1 MSTPSSREA
10 WTPQQRQQHG
20 DALGAD
26 HRRCRE
32 LIAALGSGERS
43 GRALSRAE
51 AGEALDLLLD
61 GRCTDAQA
69 GAFLIAHRLR
79 RPEPQELA
87 GLLDTYR
94 QRGPRLAATPR
105 RVLSFGV
112 PFDGRSRSAP
122 LLPLVA
128 LLLVTAGVGV
138 VLHGGGPM
146 PVKYGFT
153 TAEALAALGLDRR
166 GLPWDEVNRRFAQE
180 GLALLHQP
188 AHFPAAERLLPVR
201 EQIGKRPPIATLEL
215 LWSCHDGPHL
225 QVSGFVHAPTERL
238 ARLAL
243 AATGQDELLLIK
255 GMEGGVELPTNR
267 VAIASHRQ
275 AGAGG
280 EGGDSERLILRA
292 RDHGLGAPEVPLESV
307 AQWQRQALDA
317 LAATGPLR
325 PGLIWNGGFLLWRA
339 GISDSLQEGL
349 TRAERLLED
358 GAVERQ
364 RRRLADALAKGS
376 ALTAA
381 DTPPAGHRP
390 DPAGC

>member
-1 MSTPSSREA
+1 MSTPSPGGEWTAQRRQERSEA
-10 WTPQQRQQHG
+10 LR
-20 DALGAD
+20 AD
-26 HRRCRE
+26 RRRFRE

-51 AGEALDLLLD
+51 AGEALDHLLD
-61 GRCTDAQA
+61 GRCTEAQA

-87 GLLDTYR
+87 GMLDSYGR
-94 QRGPRLAATPR
+94 RGPRLAASPR

-122 LLPLVA
+122 LLPLLA
-128 LLLVTAGVGV
+128 LLLLAAGAGV
-138 VLHGGGPM
+138 VLHGGDPM
-146 PVKYGFT
+146 PVKYGLT
-153 TAEALAALGLDRR
+153 TAEALAALGLELR
-166 GLPWDEVNRRFAQE
+166 GLFWDTVNRRFAAE

-188 AHFPAAERLLPVR
+188 AHFPAAERLVPLR
-201 EQIGKRPPIATLEL
+201 EQIGKRPPVATLEL
-215 LWSCHDGPHL
+215 LWSCHPGPHL

-238 ARLAL
+238 AGQAL
-243 AATGQDELLLIK
+243 AATGQDELLLVK

-275 AGAGG
+275 GGAEG
-280 EGGDSERLILRA
+280 ETERLILRA
-292 RDHGLGAPEVPLESV
+292 RDHGLGAPEVPLESL
-307 AQWQRQALDA
+307 AQWRGQARDA
-317 LAATGPLR
+317 LTGSGPLR

-339 GISDSLQEGL
+339 GISDSLQAGL

-358 GAVERQ
+358 GAVED
-364 RRRLADALAKGS
+364 RRRQLADALAGELP
-376 ALTAA
+376 LTAG
-381 DTPPAGHRP
+381 DIPPAGRRS

>member
-1 MSTPSSREA
+1 MSTPSPGGE
-10 WTPQQRQQHG
+10 WTAQRRLERAE
-20 DALGAD
+20 ALGAD
-26 HRRCRE
+26 QRRFRE
-32 LIAALGSGERS
+32 LIGALGSGERS

-51 AGEALDLLLD
+51 AGEALDHLLD

-87 GLLDTYR
+87 GLLDTYK

-128 LLLVTAGVGV
+128 LLLVTAGAGV

-153 TAEALAALGLDRR
+153 TAEAMAALGLDRR
-166 GLPWDEVNRRFAQE
+166 DLPWAEVNRRFAEE

-188 AHFPAAERLLPVR
+188 THFPAAERLVPLR

-238 ARLAL
+238 ARQAL
-243 AATGQDELLLIK
+243 AATGQGELLLIK
-255 GMEGGVELPTNR
+255 GMEGGAELPTNR
-267 VAIASHRQ
+267 VAIASQRR
-275 AGAGG
+275 AGEA
-280 EGGDSERLILRA
+280 GDSERLILRA

-307 AQWQRQALDA
+307 AQWQGQARDA
-317 LAATGPLR
+317 LAASGPLAA
-325 PGLIWNGGFLLWRA
+325 GLIWNAGFLLWRA
-339 GISDSLQEGL
+339 GISESLQAGL
-349 TRAERLLED
+349 TLAERLLED
-358 GAVERQ
+358 GAVEQ
-364 RRRLADALAKGS
+364 RRRQLADGLALRAGDS
-376 ALTAA
+376 
-381 DTPPAGHRP
+381 PPAGPRS

>member
-1 MSTPSSREA
+1 MSTPSPWGE
-10 WTPQQRQQHG
+10 WTAQRRQQQG
-20 DALGAD
+20 EALGAD
-26 HRRCRE
+26 HGRCRE

-87 GLLDTYR
+87 GLLDSYR
-94 QRGPRLAATPR
+94 RRGPRLATTPR

-128 LLLVTAGVGV
+128 LLLVTAGAGV

-153 TAEALAALGLDRR
+153 TAEALAALDLDRR
-166 GLPWDEVNRRFAQE
+166 DLPWGAVNRRFAQE
-180 GLALLHQP
+180 GLALVHQP
-188 AHFPAAERLLPVR
+188 AHFPAAEQLVPVR

-238 ARLAL
+238 ARKAL

-267 VAIASHRQ
+267 VAIASQRR
-275 AGAGG
+275 
-280 EGGDSERLILRA
+280 GGDSERLILRA

-307 AQWQRQALDA
+307 AQWRGQAREA
-317 LAATGPLR
+317 LAGSGPLAA
-325 PGLIWNGGFLLWRA
+325 GLIWNAGFLLWRA
-339 GISDSLQEGL
+339 GISESLQAGL
-349 TRAERLLED
+349 TLAERLLED
-358 GAVERQ
+358 GAVEQ
-364 RRRLADALAKGS
+364 RRRQLADGL
-376 ALTAA
+376 ALTAG
-381 DTPPAGHRP
+381 DTPPAGPRP

>member
-1 MSTPSSREA
+1 MSTPSPGGE
-10 WTPQQRQQHG
+10 WTAQRRQKRAE
-20 DALGAD
+20 ALGAD
-26 HRRCRE
+26 QRRFRE

-51 AGEALDLLLD
+51 AGEALDHLLD

-87 GLLDTYR
+87 GMLDSYGR
-94 QRGPRLAATPR
+94 HGPRLAASPR

-122 LLPLVA
+122 LLPLLALMLVA
-128 LLLVTAGVGV
+128 AGAGV
-138 VLHGGGPM
+138 VLHGGDPM
-146 PVKYGFT
+146 PVTYGLT
-153 TAEALAALGLDRR
+153 TAEALAALDLDRR
-166 GLPWDEVNRRFAQE
+166 GLPWDAVNRRFTAE

-188 AHFPAAERLLPVR
+188 AHFPAAERLVTLR
-201 EQIGKRPPIATLEL
+201 EQIGKRPPVATLEL
-215 LWSCHDGPHL
+215 LWSCHPGPHL

-238 ARLAL
+238 AYEAL
-243 AATGQDELLLIK
+243 AATGQDDLLLIK

-275 AGAGG
+275 GAAAGEA
-280 EGGDSERLILRA
+280 ERLILRA

-307 AQWQRQALDA
+307 ALWRGQARDA
-317 LAATGPLR
+317 LAGSGPLL

-339 GISDSLQEGL
+339 GISESLQAGL

-358 GAVERQ
+358 GAVED
-364 RRRLADALAKGS
+364 RRRQLADALAGEL
-376 ALTAA
+376 ALRAG
-381 DTPPAGHRP
+381 DTPPAGRRP

>member
-1 MSTPSSREA
+1 MSTPRPGGE
-10 WTPQQRQQHG
+10 WTEQRRLEQAE
-20 DALGAD
+20 ALGAD
-26 HRRCRE
+26 RRRFRE
-32 LIAALGSGERS
+32 LIGALGSGERS
-43 GRALSRAE
+43 GRALRRAE

-61 GRCTDAQA
+61 GHCSDAQA

-87 GLLDTYR
+87 GLLDSYR
-94 QRGPRLAATPR
+94 QRGPRLAATSR

-166 GLPWDEVNRRFAQE
+166 GLSWAEVNRRFAQE

-188 AHFPAAERLLPVR
+188 AHFAAAERLLPVR

-267 VAIASHRQ
+267 VAIASHRW
-275 AGAGG
+275 
-280 EGGDSERLILRA
+280 GGDSERLILRA

-317 LAATGPLR
+317 LDATGPLR
-325 PGLIWNGGFLLWRA
+325 SGLIWNGGFLLWRA
-339 GISDSLQEGL
+339 GISESLQAGL

-358 GAVERQ
+358 GAVERR
-364 RRRLADALAKGS
+364 RRRLADALADGPD
-376 ALTAA
+376 LTAA
-381 DTPPAGHRP
+381 EPPPAGHWP

>member
-10 WTPQQRQQHG
+10 WTPQRRQQHG

-26 HRRCRE
+26 RRRFRE

-43 GRALSRAE
+43 GRALSRTE

-61 GRCTDAQA
+61 GRCSDAQA

-87 GLLDTYR
+87 GLLDSYR
-94 QRGPRLAATPR
+94 RRGPRLAATPR

-153 TAEALAALGLDRR
+153 TAEALAALDLDRR
-166 GLPWDEVNRRFAQE
+166 DLPWGAVNRHFAQE

-188 AHFPAAERLLPVR
+188 AHFPAAERLVPVR

-255 GMEGGVELPTNR
+255 GIEGGAELPTNR

-275 AGAGG
+275 AEAGG
-280 EGGDSERLILRA
+280 ESERLILRA

-307 AQWQRQALDA
+307 AQWQGQARDA
-317 LAATGPLR
+317 LAASGPLVA
-325 PGLIWNGGFLLWRA
+325 GLIWNGGFLLWRA
-339 GISDSLQEGL
+339 GISESLQAGL
-349 TRAERLLED
+349 TLAERLLKDGDVED
-358 GAVERQ
+358 
-364 RRRLADALAKGS
+364 RRRQLAGELADGL
-376 ALTAA
+376 ALTAG

>member
-10 WTPQQRQQHG
+10 WTPQRRQQQG
-20 DALGAD
+20 DALGPD
-26 HRRCRE
+26 RCRFRE
-32 LIAALGSGERS
+32 LVAALGSGERS

-61 GRCTDAQA
+61 GRCSDAQA

-87 GLLDTYR
+87 GLLDGYR
-94 QRGPRLAATPR
+94 QRGPRLSATPR

-153 TAEALAALGLDRR
+153 TAEAMAALGLDRR
-166 GLPWDEVNRRFAQE
+166 GLPWAEVNRRFAAE

-188 AHFPAAERLLPVR
+188 THFPAAERLVPLR

-243 AATGQDELLLIK
+243 AATGQDELLLVK
-255 GMEGGVELPTNR
+255 GLEGGVELPTNR
-267 VAIASHRQ
+267 VAIASHRR
-275 AGAGG
+275 
-280 EGGDSERLILRA
+280 GGDSERLILRA

-307 AQWQRQALDA
+307 VQWQGQALDA
-317 LAATGPLR
+317 LAASGPLAA
-325 PGLIWNGGFLLWRA
+325 GLIWNGGFLLWRA
-339 GISDSLQEGL
+339 GISESLQAGL

-358 GAVERQ
+358 GAVEQ
-364 RRRLADALAKGS
+364 RRRQLAGEL
-376 ALTAA
+376 ALTAG

>member
-10 WTPQQRQQHG
+10 WTPQRRQQHG
-20 DALGAD
+20 EALGAD
-26 HRRCRE
+26 RRRFRE

-51 AGEALDLLLD
+51 ASEAIDLLLD

-87 GLLDTYR
+87 GLLDSYR
-94 QRGPRLAATPR
+94 RRGPRLAATPR

-153 TAEALAALGLDRR
+153 TAEALAALDLDRR
-166 GLPWDEVNRRFAQE
+166 DLPWSAVNRRFAQE
-180 GLALLHQP
+180 GLALMHQP
-188 AHFPAAERLLPVR
+188 AHFAAAERLVPVR
-201 EQIGKRPPIATLEL
+201 QQIGKRPPIATLEL

-225 QVSGFVHAPTERL
+225 QVSGFVHAPTEPL
-238 ARLAL
+238 AHLAL

-255 GMEGGVELPTNR
+255 GMEGSVELPTNR
-267 VAIASHRQ
+267 VAIASHWRT
-275 AGAGG
+275 
-280 EGGDSERLILRA
+280 GDPERLILRA

-307 AQWQRQALDA
+307 AQWQGQARDA
-317 LAATGPLR
+317 LAASGPLAA
-325 PGLIWNGGFLLWRA
+325 GLVWNGGFLLWRA
-339 GISDSLQEGL
+339 GISESLQAGL
-349 TRAERLLED
+349 TLAERLLED
-358 GAVERQ
+358 GAVEQ
-364 RRRLADALAKGS
+364 RRRQLAGELADGL
-376 ALTAA
+376 ALTAG
-381 DTPPAGHRP
+381 DTPPAGQRP

>member
-1 MSTPSSREA
+1 MSTPSPWGE
-10 WTPQQRQQHG
+10 WTAQRRQQQG
-20 DALGAD
+20 EALGAD
-26 HRRCRE
+26 HGRCRE
-32 LIAALGSGERS
+32 LIAALASGERS
-43 GRALSRAE
+43 GRALIRAE

-61 GRCTDAQA
+61 GRCSDAQA

-87 GLLDTYR
+87 GLLDTYK

-128 LLLVTAGVGV
+128 LLLVTAGAGV

-153 TAEALAALGLDRR
+153 TAEALAALDLERR
-166 GLPWDEVNRRFAQE
+166 DLPWGAVNHRFAQE
-180 GLALLHQP
+180 GLALMHQP
-188 AHFPAAERLLPVR
+188 LHFPAAERLVPVR
-201 EQIGKRPPIATLEL
+201 QQIGKRPLIATLEL
-215 LWSCHDGPHL
+215 LWSCHDGTHL
-225 QVSGFVHAPTERL
+225 QVSGFVHAPTEEL
-238 ARLAL
+238 ARQAL

-255 GMEGGVELPTNR
+255 GMEGGAELPTNR
-267 VAIASHRQ
+267 VAIASQRR
-275 AGAGG
+275 AGTGG
-280 EGGDSERLILRA
+280 EEGDSERLILRA

-307 AQWQRQALDA
+307 AQWQSLARDA
-317 LAATGPLR
+317 LAASGPLAA
-325 PGLIWNGGFLLWRA
+325 GLIWNGGFLLWRA
-339 GISDSLQEGL
+339 GISEGL
-349 TRAERLLED
+349 QAGLTLAERLLED
-358 GAVERQ
+358 GAVEQ
-364 RRRLADALAKGS
+364 RRRQLADGL
-376 ALTAA
+376 ALTAG

>member
-1 MSTPSSREA
+1 MSTPSSGGE
-10 WTPQQRQQHG
+10 WTAQRRQRQG
-20 DALGAD
+20 EALGAD
-26 HRRCRE
+26 RRRFRE

-61 GRCTDAQA
+61 GCCTDAQA

-87 GLLDTYR
+87 GLLDSYR

-105 RVLSFGV
+105 RALSFGV

-128 LLLVTAGVGV
+128 LLLLAAGAGV

-166 GLPWDEVNRRFAQE
+166 ALPWSEVNRRFAAE

-188 AHFPAAERLLPVR
+188 VHFPAAERLVPLR

-280 EGGDSERLILRA
+280 ESERLILRA

-307 AQWQRQALDA
+307 AQWQGQAREA
-317 LAATGPLR
+317 LTGSGPLL

-339 GISDSLQEGL
+339 GISESLQAGL

-358 GAVERQ
+358 GAVEQ
-364 RRRLADALAKGS
+364 RRRQLAGEL

-381 DTPPAGHRP
+381 DTPPAGQRP

>member
-10 WTPQQRQQHG
+10 WTPQRRLEQAE
-20 DALGAD
+20 ALGAD
-26 HRRCRE
+26 RRRFRE

-43 GRALSRAE
+43 GRALSRTE
-51 AGEALDLLLD
+51 ASEALDLLLD
-61 GRCTDAQA
+61 GRCSDAQA

-87 GLLDTYR
+87 GLLDSYR
-94 QRGPRLAATPR
+94 RRGPRLAATPR

-166 GLPWDEVNRRFAQE
+166 DLAWGEVNRHFAQE

-188 AHFPAAERLLPVR
+188 AHFPAAERLVPVR

-225 QVSGFVHAPTERL
+225 QVSGFVHAPTEPL

-267 VAIASHRQ
+267 VAIASHRW
-275 AGAGG
+275 
-280 EGGDSERLILRA
+280 GGDSERLILRA

-307 AQWQRQALDA
+307 AQWQGQARDA
-317 LAATGPLR
+317 LTGSGPLL

-339 GISDSLQEGL
+339 GISESLQAGL
-349 TRAERLLED
+349 TLAERLLED
-358 GAVERQ
+358 GAVEQ
-364 RRRLADALAKGS
+364 RRRQLAGELADGL
-376 ALTAA
+376 ALTAGES
-381 DTPPAGHRP
+381 PPAEHRP

>member
-1 MSTPSSREA
+1 MSTPSPGEE
-10 WTPQQRQQHG
+10 WTTQRRQHQG
-20 DALGAD
+20 EALGVD
-26 HRRCRE
+26 RCRCRE

-51 AGEALDLLLD
+51 ASEALDLLLN

-87 GLLDTYR
+87 GLLDSYR
-94 QRGPRLAATPR
+94 QRGPRLAATQR

-138 VLHGGGPM
+138 VLQGGGPM

-153 TAEALAALGLDRR
+153 TAEALAALDLDRR
-166 GLPWDEVNRRFAQE
+166 GLPWAEVNRRFAQE

-188 AHFPAAERLLPVR
+188 AHFPAAERLVPVR

-238 ARLAL
+238 AREAL
-243 AATGQDELLLIK
+243 TATGQHELLLIK

-267 VAIASHRQ
+267 VAIASHRRD
-275 AGAGG
+275 
-280 EGGDSERLILRA
+280 GDSERLILRA

-307 AQWQRQALDA
+307 AQWQGQALDA
-317 LAATGPLR
+317 LAGSGPLAA
-325 PGLIWNGGFLLWRA
+325 GLIWNSGFLLWRA
-339 GISDSLQEGL
+339 GISEGL
-349 TRAERLLED
+349 QAGLTLAERLLED
-358 GAVERQ
+358 GAVEQ
-364 RRRLADALAKGS
+364 RRRQLADGLALRAG
-376 ALTAA
+376 
-381 DTPPAGHRP
+381 DTPPAGPRS

>member
-1 MSTPSSREA
+1 MSTPSSWGD
-10 WTPQQRQQHG
+10 WTAQRRLERAE
-20 DALGAD
+20 ALGAD
-26 HRRCRE
+26 QRRFRE

-87 GLLDTYR
+87 GMLDSYGR
-94 QRGPRLAATPR
+94 RGPRLAASPR

-128 LLLVTAGVGV
+128 LLLVAAGAGV
-138 VLHGGGPM
+138 VLHGGDPM
-146 PVKYGFT
+146 PVKYGLT
-153 TAEALAALGLDRR
+153 TAEALAALDLDRR
-166 GLPWDEVNRRFAQE
+166 GLPWDAVNRRFAAE

-188 AHFPAAERLLPVR
+188 THFPAAERLVPLR
-201 EQIGKRPPIATLEL
+201 EQIGKRPPVATLEL
-215 LWSCHDGPHL
+215 MWSCHPGPHL

-238 ARLAL
+238 ACEAL
-243 AATGQDELLLIK
+243 AATGQDDLLLVK

-275 AGAGG
+275 GSAG
-280 EGGDSERLILRA
+280 EGSGEGERLILRA
-292 RDHGLGAPEVPLESV
+292 RDHGLGAPEVPLESL
-307 AQWQRQALDA
+307 AQWRDQAREVL
-317 LAATGPLR
+317 TGSGPLR

-339 GISDSLQEGL
+339 GISESLQEGL

-358 GAVERQ
+358 GAVED
-364 RRRLADALAKGS
+364 RRRQLADAPADGP
-376 ALTAA
+376 ALRAG
-381 DTPPAGHRP
+381 DSHPAGRRP

>member
-10 WTPQQRQQHG
+10 WTPQRRQQQG
-20 DALGAD
+20 DTLGAD
-26 HRRCRE
+26 RCRCRE
-32 LIAALGSGERS
+32 LVAALGSGERS

-61 GRCTDAQA
+61 GRCSDAQA

-87 GLLDTYR
+87 GLLDSYR
-94 QRGPRLAATPR
+94 RRGPRLAATPR

-153 TAEALAALGLDRR
+153 TAEALAALDLDRR
-166 GLPWDEVNRRFAQE
+166 DLPWSTVNRHFTQE
-180 GLALLHQP
+180 GLALMHQP
-188 AHFPAAERLLPVR
+188 AHFPAAERLVPVR

-267 VAIASHRQ
+267 VAIASQRQ
-275 AGAGG
+275 A
-280 EGGDSERLILRA
+280 GDSERLILRA

-307 AQWQRQALDA
+307 GQWQGQARDA
-317 LAATGPLR
+317 LNASGPLAA
-325 PGLIWNGGFLLWRA
+325 GLVWNGGFLLWRA
-339 GISDSLQEGL
+339 GISESLQAGL
-349 TRAERLLED
+349 TLAERLLED
-358 GAVERQ
+358 GAVEQ
-364 RRRLADALAKGS
+364 RRRQLADGL
-376 ALTAA
+376 ALTAG
-381 DTPPAGHRP
+381 DSPPAGERP

>member
-1 MSTPSSREA
+1 MSTPSPGGE
-10 WTPQQRQQHG
+10 WTEQRRLEQAE
-20 DALGAD
+20 ALGAD
-26 HRRCRE
+26 RRRFRE
-32 LIAALGSGERS
+32 LIGALGSGEGS

-51 AGEALDLLLD
+51 ASEAIDLLLD
-61 GRCTDAQA
+61 GRCSDAQA

-87 GLLDTYR
+87 GMLDSYR

-166 GLPWDEVNRRFAQE
+166 DLAWGEVNRHFALE

-188 AHFPAAERLLPVR
+188 AHFPAAERLVPLR

-215 LWSCHDGPHL
+215 LWSCHAGPHL

-255 GMEGGVELPTNR
+255 GLEGGAELPTNR
-267 VAIASHRQ
+267 VAIASHRW
-275 AGAGG
+275 
-280 EGGDSERLILRA
+280 GGDSERLILRA
-292 RDHGLGAPEVPLESV
+292 RDHGLGTPEVPLESV
-307 AQWQRQALDA
+307 AQWQGQAREA
-317 LAATGPLR
+317 LAASGPLVA
-325 PGLIWNGGFLLWRA
+325 GLVWNGGFLLWRA
-339 GISDSLQEGL
+339 GISESLQAGL
-349 TRAERLLED
+349 TLAERLLED
-358 GAVERQ
+358 GAVEQ
-364 RRRLADALAKGS
+364 RRRELADGL
-376 ALTAA
+376 ALTAGES
-381 DTPPAGHRP
+381 PPAGHWP